1 MTDPEKG
8 VYSMLKPTYKQKKQY
23 DTWYS
28 FKKEMELYLCCHIEN
43 VLWLKI
49 KPKKAL
55 PWNEIDMRRSISAM
69 FKN

>member
-1 MTDPEKG
+1 MIKT
-8 VYSMLKPTYKQKKQY
+8 TRKQHKQY
-23 DTWYS
+23 DNWYS
-28 FKKEMELYLCCHIEN
+28 FKKDMELYLWCHIDN

-55 PWNEIDMRRSISAM
+55 PWYESDMKMAMSAM